1 MASPSPDP
9 PPHRPPPHIH
19 ERYIYEQP
27 IPIPGLVFS
36 AIYYV
41 IALASLT
48 TISFAAATAG
58 GGGSGGGGGGGSGVD
73 GSTGAGADTATLAD
87 AEAST
92 SEAVRWLAGAELGGY
107 LFLGNCAQVLGLQW
121 TTADRAAFL
130 VQLTTIIVPVLE
142 AGVQRTSL
150 PARTWA
156 ACGLATVGVAVLSSD
171 GLTGAADLRGDALIV
186 LSAFFYR

>member
-1 MASPSPDP
+1 MAPPAPDP
-9 PPHRPPPHIH
+9 PPHRPSPHIH
-19 ERYIYEQP
+19 QRYIYEQP

-58 GGGSGGGGGGGSGVD
+58 GGGGGSGVD
-73 GSTGAGADTATLAD
+73 GSTGAGAETATLAD

-107 LFLGNCAQVLGLQW
+107 LFFGNCAQVLGLQW